1 MADKRTEKYHVL
13 KCESR
18 LEGELERNLD
28 DNIDDKLDENLDD
41 KAGQVVRYATLSLL
55 YLVQGAPYGFQT
67 SCLPLLLR
75 QAGLSFSSLSVMKL
89 LFLPWVCKPL
99 YSPLLERTLSRS
111 TWLIVALA
119 TMAMTC
125 LLASFTVNQ
134 ADVTSLSLVLLLLN
148 FASAAQDVCVDALA
162 LEILRPSEL
171 GAGNTIQV
179 VAYKIGAVTMGSMLL
194 WVSQISGWTSM
205 WLVFAVLYFIATGL
219 ALLVLLPKSQVN
231 AKQDFLKEEKISL
244 SVVVRDLKAMVAVPG
259 TNTMLSFVLFYKL
272 AERGENLIPLFLVD
286 KQVPVASLG
295 FWTGAVRSCASLAGS
310 ALAGFLISVRGTSPH
325 LLLKWSAWVRCLPVA
340 SQLLVV
346 SLWPQEDFPPL
357 LYAAAITTLSVS
369 AFVAGILTTAC
380 FTTMMQLSRSAGDH
394 LQASHYSLL
403 STMEVAGKLA
413 FASVSGIIIDTFGLQ
428 VVLLLLLLLAFL
440 TPHLVP
446 EQSGTQTTS
455 EQKRL

>member
-1 MADKRTEKYHVL
+1 L
-13 KCESR
+13 KESESVI
-18 LEGELERNLD
+18 EGELEKNLD
-28 DNIDDKLDENLDD
+28 EKVDKKLDGDPDD
-41 KAGQVVRYATLSLL
+41 KAGQIVRYATLSLL

-99 YSPLLERTLSRS
+99 YTPLLERTLSRS

-125 LLASFTVNQ
+125 LLASLTVNQ

-194 WVSQISGWTSM
+194 WVSQVSGWTSM

-219 ALLVLLPKSQVN
+219 ALLTLLPKN
-231 AKQDFLKEEKISL
+231 HINLKQDVLKGEKINL
-244 SVVVRDLKAMVAVPG
+244 SVVVRDLKAVVAVPG
-259 TNTMLSFVLFYKL
+259 THAMLIFVLFYKL

-286 KQVPVASLG
+286 KQVPVTSLG
-295 FWTGAVRSCASLAGS
+295 LWTGAVRSCASLTGS
-310 ALAGFLISVRGTSPH
+310 ALAGFLISVRGISPH
-325 LLLKWSAWVRCLPVA
+325 LLLKWSAWVRCLPVLA
-340 SQLLVV
+340 QLVIV
-346 SLWPQEDFPPL
+346 SLWPQDDFPPL
-357 LYAAAITTLSVS
+357 LYAAAIFTLSIS
-369 AFVAGILTTAC
+369 AFVAGLLTTAC
-380 FTTMMQLSRSAGDH
+380 FTTMMQLSRCAGDH

-428 VVLLLLLLLAFL
+428 VVLLLLVLLAFL
-440 TPHLVP
+440 TPPLVP
-446 EQSGTQTTS
+446 KQTGTETTS
-455 EQKRL
+455 DQKRL

>member
-1 MADKRTEKYHVL
+1 MEN
-13 KCESR
+13 ESG
-18 LEGELERNLD
+18 LEGELERNPD
-28 DNIDDKLDENLDD
+28 DNIDNKLDGNLDD
-41 KAGQVVRYATLSLL
+41 KAGQIVRYATLSFL

-125 LLASFTVNQ
+125 LLASLTVNQ
-134 ADVTSLSLVLLLLN
+134 TDVTALSLVLLLLN

-179 VAYKIGAVTMGSMLL
+179 VAYKMGAVTMGSMLL
-194 WVSQISGWTSM
+194 WISQISGWTSM

-219 ALLVLLPKSQVN
+219 ALLILLSKSHINV
-231 AKQDFLKEEKISL
+231 KQDFLREEKISL
-244 SVVVRDLKAMVAVPG
+244 SVVVRDLTAVVAVPG
-259 TNTMLSFVLFYKL
+259 TKAMITFVLFYKL

-286 KQVPVASLG
+286 KHVPVASLG
-295 FWTGAVRSCASLAGS
+295 VWTGAVRSCASLAGS
-310 ALAGFLISVRGTSPH
+310 ALAGFLISVHGTSPD
-325 LLLKWSAWVRCLPVA
+325 LLLKWSAWVRCLPMF
-340 SQLLVV
+340 SQLLMVT
-346 SLWPQEDFPPL
+346 LWPQDDFPPL
-357 LYAAAITTLSVS
+357 LYAAAILTLSIS

-380 FTTMMQLSRSAGDH
+380 FTTMMQLSRLAEDH

-428 VVLLLLLLLAFL
+428 VVLLLLLLLALL
-440 TPHLVP
+440 TPPLVP
-446 EQSGTQTTS
+446 KQNETPTTS
-455 EQKRL
+455 DQKRL

>member
-1 MADKRTEKYHVL
+1 MADKGTEKNHL
-13 KCESR
+13 IKCESGKG
-18 LEGELERNLD
+18 GELEKKVD
-28 DNIDDKLDENLDD
+28 HKLDENLDD

-125 LLASFTVNQ
+125 LLASLTVNQ

-179 VAYKIGAVTMGSMLL
+179 VAYKIGAVTMGSILL
-194 WVSQISGWTSM
+194 WISQVSGWTSM
-205 WLVFAVLYFIATGL
+205 WVVFAFLYFIATGL
-219 ALLVLLPKSQVN
+219 AVLALLPKSHTTV
-231 AKQDFLKEEKISL
+231 KQDHLNEENINL
-244 SVVVRDLKAMVAVPG
+244 NVVIRDLKAMVAVPG
-259 TNTMLSFVLFYKL
+259 TNAMLAFVLFYKL

-295 FWTGAVRSCASLAGS
+295 FWTGAVRSCASLTGS
-310 ALAGFLISVRGTSPH
+310 ALAGFLISVRGTSPD
-325 LLLKWSAWVRCLPVA
+325 LLLKWSAWLRCLPVL

-346 SLWPQEDFPPL
+346 SLWPQQDEFPPL
-357 LYAAAITTLSVS
+357 LYAAAILTLSIS

-380 FTTMMQLSRSAGDH
+380 FTTMMQLSRSARGH

-413 FASVSGIIIDTFGLQ
+413 FASVSGIIIDSFGLQ
-428 VVLLLLLLLAFL
+428 VVLLLLVLLALL
-440 TPHLVP
+440 TPPLVP
-446 EQSGTQTTS
+446 KQSGTQTTS